1 MKSSESSGQALSVG
15 FSSQG
20 VFCHVHSEKVA
31 SQRTAVEGLNEELQ
45 PEEDVES
52 TRRWYEEY
60 VEDSKV
66 HVRKYF
72 TLGN

>member
-1 MKSSESSGQALSVG
+1 MKSSESSGQALSIG

-45 PEEDVES
+45 PEELQPEEDVKP

-66 HVRKYF
+66 HVRK
-72 TLGN
+72 